1 MSKSIALRSSTSAR
15 TSSQL
20 TTLVRNVAQ
29 LRSQL
34 NDAKRMVR
42 LVSDTVT
49 QVEVE
54 LKHNESKLAEL
65 THERVG
71 DDGPASTVSGLGAA
85 ALRGQEAVARW
96 IEEGTLMA
104 SAEFAQAWGI
114 SRQALDQAVER
125 GELFSMKLGN
135 KRFYPRELLRLDR
148 PTVARVCKA
157 LGEAS
162 AAEKLVFW
170 LRQHGG
176 LGGVSAVDAAVAGKT
191 DRVVQLAQAWA
202 EENGLA
208 ETTVNATA
216 TA

>member
-54 LKHNESKLAEL
+54 LKNNESRLAEL

-71 DDGPASTVSGLGAA
+71 DAPASTVSGLGAA

-104 SAEFAQAWGI
+104 SAEFAQAWGL

-157 LGEAS
+157 LGDAS
-162 AAEKLVFW
+162 AVEKLVFW

-176 LGGVSAVDAAVAGKT
+176 LGGASAVDAAAAGKT

-208 ETTVNATA
+208 ETTLNATA

>member
-1 MSKSIALRSSTSAR
+1 VLAQIAQVAYANGMSNSIALRSSTSAR

-54 LKHNESKLAEL
+54 LKNNENRLAEL
-65 THERVG
+65 THERAG
-71 DDGPASTVSGLGAA
+71 DTPASTVSGLGAA

-104 SAEFAQAWGI
+104 SADFAQSWGI

-125 GELFSMKLGN
+125 GELFS
-135 KRFYPRELLRLDR
+135 
-148 PTVARVCKA
+148 ARVAAFGPADSRPCMQ
-157 LGEAS
+157 GPGRGRRGREARFL
-162 AAEKLVFW
+162 AA
-170 LRQHGG
+170 
-176 LGGVSAVDAAVAGKT
+176 
-191 DRVVQLAQAWA
+191 
-202 EENGLA
+202 
-208 ETTVNATA
+208 
-216 TA
+216 

>member
-20 TTLVRNVAQ
+20 TTLVRSVAQ

-71 DDGPASTVSGLGAA
+71 DGPASTVSGLGAA

-170 LRQHGG
+170 LRGHGG

>member
-1 MSKSIALRSSTSAR
+1 MSKSIALRSSAPAR

-49 QVEVE
+49 QVELE
-54 LKHNESKLAEL
+54 LRNNESKLAEL

-71 DDGPASTVSGLGAA
+71 NAPASTVIGLDAA

-96 IEEGTLMA
+96 IEDGTLMA

-135 KRFYPRELLRLDR
+135 KRFYPHELLRLDR

-157 LGEAS
+157 LGDAS

-170 LRQHGG
+170 LRRHGG
-176 LGGVSAVDAAVAGKT
+176 LGGVSAVDAAAGGKV
-191 DRVVQLAQAWA
+191 DRVAQVAQAWA

-208 ETTVNATA
+208 DAIATA
-216 TA
+216 